1 MSKFYKE
8 RIIEMVMELEEEEK
22 LELIYRFIRRYL
34 S

>member
-8 RIIEMVMELEEEEK
+8 RIIEMVTELEEEEK